1 MSDYELSQNVE
12 ATKRRR
18 KMNFTKVLFTTVL
31 FLMATTNTGS
41 AGEPW
46 QPSIDFGLNLT
57 QNSYSDSWTGG
68 EAGNMTWVSRVDA
81 IFEKKVSSKF
91 NFKNITKLQFGQTHT
106 QEQTTKDWQK
116 PTKSTDKI
124 DIENVGRFTLES
136 YVDPYLALRLESQFL
151 DASYDPIKRY
161 INPILLTESAGFSRL
176 FYSKDK
182 NEILSRFGFSIRQ
195 NMNKVIVDTVMENF
209 EYKTSTDGGL
219 ESVTD
224 IHYIFS
230 EQLNYIG
237 KLTLFKALFFS
248 EKDEFK
254 STPAENYWKAVDV
267 NFESTISASVSRYI
281 VVSFY
286 AQLLYDK
293 QIDRRGRFKETLALG
308 LTYKLL

>member
-1 MSDYELSQNVE
+1 M
-12 ATKRRR
+12 
-18 KMNFTKVLFTTVL
+18 MNFTKVFFTAMLLLIT
-31 FLMATTNTGS
+31 ATNPAS
-41 AGEPW
+41 AGESW

-91 NFKNITKLQFGQTHT
+91 NFKNITKLQFGQSHT
-106 QEQTTKDWQK
+106 QDKTTKDWQK

-124 DIENVGRFTLES
+124 DIENVGRLTLNS
-136 YVDPYLALRLESQFL
+136 YVDPYLALRIESQFL

-161 INPILLTESAGFSRL
+161 INPILLTESAGVSRL
-176 FYSKDK
+176 FYSKNKDQ
-182 NEILSRFGFSIRQ
+182 ILSRLGFSIRQ
-195 NMNKVIVDTVMENF
+195 TMDKAIIDTVAEEF
-209 EYKTSTDGGL
+209 EYGTATDGGI

-224 IHYIFS
+224 IQYIIS
-230 EQLNYIG
+230 EHLNYIG

-254 STPAENYWKAVDV
+254 NTPAEDYWKAVDI
-267 NFESTISASVSRYI
+267 NFESTVSASVSKYI

-293 QIDRRGRFKETLALG
+293 QTDRRGRFKETLALG
-308 LTYKLL
+308 LTYKFL

>member
-1 MSDYELSQNVE
+1 MNL
-12 ATKRRR
+12 TKA
-18 KMNFTKVLFTTVL
+18 LFTTVL

>member
-1 MSDYELSQNVE
+1 
-12 ATKRRR
+12 
-18 KMNFTKVLFTTVL
+18 MNFTKAFFTAMLLLIT
-31 FLMATTNTGS
+31 ATNPAST
-41 AGEPW
+41 GEPW

-81 IFEKKVSSKF
+81 IFEKKISSKF
-91 NFKNITKLQFGQTHT
+91 NFKNITKLQFGQSHT
-106 QEQTTKDWQK
+106 QDQTTKDWQK

-124 DIENVGRFTLES
+124 DIENVGRFTLDS

-161 INPILLTESAGFSRL
+161 INPILLTESAGVSRL

-182 NEILSRFGFSIRQ
+182 DQILSRLGFSIRQ
-195 NMNKVIVDTVMENF
+195 NIDKVIIDTVAEDF
-209 EYKTSTDGGL
+209 EYETSTDGGI

-230 EQLNYIG
+230 ERLNYIG
-237 KLTLFKALFFS
+237 KLTLFKAFFFS

-254 STPAENYWKAVDV
+254 DTPAEDYWKAVDA
-267 NFESTISASVSRYI
+267 NFESTVSASVSRYI

-308 LTYKLL
+308 LTYKFL